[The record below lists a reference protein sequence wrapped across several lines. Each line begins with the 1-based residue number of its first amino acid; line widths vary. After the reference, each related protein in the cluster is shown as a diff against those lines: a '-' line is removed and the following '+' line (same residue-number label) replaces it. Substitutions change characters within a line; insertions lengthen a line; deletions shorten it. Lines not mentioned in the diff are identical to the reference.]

1 MDFGFTEEQDMLRA
15 SARDFLV
22 RECPKAKVRQ
32 MDQDE
37 KGYDP
42 QVWRDIAALGWMG
55 LTLPEEYGGMGASFL
70 DLAILMEEMGRNILP
85 GPFFSTVALGALPLL
100 QYGNTEQKHEFLPEI
115 CTGDAIW
122 TLALAETSGRYKAS
136 EVGLCAELEGGKYIL
151 RGHKLFVADAHVAD
165 HILVVSRTRESGW
178 PEDGITVFIVDGRS
192 PNINVESIPTIGGD
206 RQFKVSFDGVSV
218 AKANVLGKAGDGWD
232 IVEFM
237 LQRAAVLKCA
247 EMSGA
252 CQAVLDITNSYAKER
267 VQFERPIG
275 SFQAIQHKLVDMAID
290 VEAVQYLLYQAAWG
304 ISVDSPSP
312 WQISVAKAK
321 ANQAYQ
327 RICIDA
333 IAVHGAMGYTMD
345 DDIGLYYRRVKAAEY
360 AAGDTDLHRE
370 VLAAGLGL

>member
-1 MDFGFTEEQDMLRA
+1 MDFGFTEEQDMLRV
-15 SARDFLV
+15 SVRNFLV

-32 MDQDE
+32 MDKDE
-37 KGYDP
+37 KGYDA
-42 QVWRDIAALGWMG
+42 QVWHDMAALGWMG
-55 LTLPEEYGGMGASFL
+55 LALPEEYGGMGAGFM
-70 DLAILMEEMGRNILP
+70 DLVILIEEMGRNIVP
-85 GPFFSTVALGALPLL
+85 GPFFPTVALCALPLL
-100 QYGNTEQKHEFLPEI
+100 QYGNTEQKNEFLPQI
-115 CTGDAIW
+115 CKGDSIW
-122 TLALAETSGRYKAS
+122 TLALGEASGRYKAS
-136 EVGLCAELEGGKYIL
+136 EVRLRAEPEGTKYNL
-151 RGHKLFVADAHVAD
+151 QGHKLFVADAHVAD
-165 HILVVSRTRESGW
+165 HILVVSRTGDGGR
-178 PEDGITVFIVDGRS
+178 PEDGITVLIVDGRS
-192 PNINVESIPTIGGD
+192 PNIRVEAIPTIGGD

-218 AKANVLGKAGDGWD
+218 TKANVLGKAGYGWD
-232 IVEFM
+232 LVEFI

-252 CQAVLDITNSYAKER
+252 CQAVLGITNSYAKER

-304 ISVDSPSP
+304 ISVGSPSP
-312 WQISVAKAK
+312 WQISAAKTK

-333 IAVHGAMGYTMD
+333 IAVHGAMGYTID
-345 DDIGLYYRRVKAAEY
+345 DDTGLYYRRVKAAEY

>member
-15 SARDFLV
+15 SARDFLA
-22 RECPKAKVRQ
+22 RECPKATTRQ
-32 MDQDE
+32 MDKDE

-42 QVWRDIAALGWMG
+42 QIWHDMAALGWIG
-55 LTLPEEYGGMGASFL
+55 LTLPEEYGGMGASFM
-70 DLAILMEEMGRNILP
+70 DLVILMEEMGRNIVP

-100 QYGNTEQKHEFLPEI
+100 QYGNTEQKDEFLPEI
-115 CTGDAIW
+115 CKGDAIW

-136 EVGLCAELEGGKYIL
+136 EVGLLAQPEGAKYIL

-165 HILVVSRTRESGW
+165 HILVVSRTGEGGR

-192 PNINVESIPTIGGD
+192 PNIKVEAIPTIGGD
-206 RQFKVSFDGVSV
+206 RQFKISFDRVLV

-232 IVEFM
+232 VVEFM
-237 LQRAAVLKCA
+237 LRRAAVLKCA

-290 VEAVQYLLYQAAWG
+290 VEAVQYLVYQAAWE